1 MKAGGYFLLHRSVKL
16 KESTVGNNATRRGRL
31 YLIVGSIAF
40 LILLLLTG
48 RTNPAGSRPSTSAGE
63 QPQIAGAL
71 RPGSPDFEWHRQ
83 LIVVAQ
89 TQIADMPRSD
99 GGSLTELT
107 ALVRN
112 GTGRAIQGLEMYGAV
127 VDLWGAVVGER
138 TVMPVP
144 AQQTAL
150 EPDEVMRVRIIFQD
164 VEPEAGQLSA
174 RLEVKAVLF
183 E

>member
-1 MKAGGYFLLHRSVKL
+1 
-16 KESTVGNNATRRGRL
+16 
-31 YLIVGSIAF
+31 
-40 LILLLLTG
+40 
-48 RTNPAGSRPSTSAGE
+48 
-63 QPQIAGAL
+63 
-71 RPGSPDFEWHRQ
+71 
-83 LIVVAQ
+83 
-89 TQIADMPRSD
+89 MPRSD